1 MKKLSLAIA
10 VVAVASVL
18 VAAALMAGFFGSKP
32 CVTFPGSSQAPT
44 QTPSATPS
52 PTILPSPS
60 PTPTQNVQGPLNYTY
75 KIVNTFPHDPTAF
88 TEGLTFVDG
97 ALYESTGTFPS
108 SALSSL
114 RRVNLASGVVLQQQ
128 VLDSQYFGEGIAV
141 VNDTIV
147 QLTWQSHVGFVYGRE
162 NFSLLKTFS
171 YPTEGW
177 GLTYNGSDLI
187 MSDGSSNLY
196 FLDPVTFQT
205 VGQVSVKNG
214 SSSVS
219 NINELE
225 YINGDVYANIWMQQK
240 IAIINPANGQVKAW
254 IDLTGLYNYEN
265 IDYVLNGIA
274 YDQTTGRLFVTG
286 KNWPNLYE
294 IQLTLKQ

>member
-1 MKKLSLAIA
+1 MKKLSLAIT

-18 VAAALMAGFFGSKP
+18 VAAALMAGFFGSKHG
-32 CVTFPGSSQAPT
+32 VTFPGSSQ
-44 QTPSATPS
+44 
-52 PTILPSPS
+52 
-60 PTPTQNVQGPLNYTY
+60 GPLNFTY

-97 ALYESTGTFPS
+97 ALYESTGAFPS
-108 SALSSL
+108 SAPSSL
-114 RRVNLASGVVLQQQ
+114 RRVDLASGAVLQQQ
-128 VLDSQYFGEGIAV
+128 ILDSQYFGEGIAV

-147 QLTWQSHVGFVYGRE
+147 QLTWQSHVGFIYGRE

-177 GLTYNGSDLI
+177 GITYNGSDLI

-196 FLDPVTFQT
+196 FLDPVAFQT
-205 VGQVSVKNG
+205 VGQVSVKDSG
-214 SSSVS
+214 SSVS

-240 IAIINPANGQVKAW
+240 IAIINPGTGQVKAW
-254 IDLTGLYNYEN
+254 IDLNGIYASQN

-274 YDQTTGRLFVTG
+274 YDQTNDRLFVTG

-294 IQLTLKQ
+294 IQLTQKD